1 MSDKYAEARKAI
13 ETVLGCS
20 IEKLPVH
27 EQPKAY
33 ADMRALVAAESTK
46 MYQARIAELET
57 QLETALEQGGQLFM
71 RIAELEAENT
81 RLREL
86 LKVVTKA
93 AEPAVEL
100 MRKDV
105 ADWDWAGGPEKN
117 LRLAQRQRDELIM
130 ALYDA
135 REYLNP
141 PASQPTDFTSESM
154 IQPQE
159 KP

>member
-81 RLREL
+81 RLRALAKLFERGNAGEIIE
-86 LKVVTKA
+86 TEEWWQAQIDA
-93 AEPAVEL
+93 A
-100 MRKDV
+100 
-105 ADWDWAGGPEKN
+105 
-117 LRLAQRQRDELIM
+117 I
-130 ALYDA
+130 
-135 REYLNP
+135 NP
-141 PASQPTDFTSESM
+141 PQAKPTDFTSESM

>member
-46 MYQARIAELET
+46 MYQA
-57 QLETALEQGGQLFM
+57 